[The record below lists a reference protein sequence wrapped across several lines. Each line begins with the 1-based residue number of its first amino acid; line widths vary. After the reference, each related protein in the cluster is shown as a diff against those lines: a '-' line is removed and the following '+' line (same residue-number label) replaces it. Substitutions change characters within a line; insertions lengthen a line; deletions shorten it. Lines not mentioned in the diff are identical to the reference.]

1 MISVVIPTLN
11 EAAGLPRTVATL
23 RDALTLGAC
32 EIIVSDCGSAD
43 DTIRVARVLG
53 ARVVCGGACRGNA
66 MNRGA
71 AVATGEVLL
80 FLHADTRLPTG
91 FDRAI
96 CRAVGNGCVGGAFD
110 FSFGAH
116 DRARGLAK
124 QKLKLVKILNRTRF
138 RWHRTF
144 YGDQA
149 IFCRRD
155 VFAAIGGYDA
165 KPLFEDARFS
175 RRMGQVGRTAIL
187 QPAVK
192 TSPRRFVERG
202 VLRQMTLDM
211 LLMALDNCGVEP
223 GLLWRR
229 YNKLN
234 RDGHASDA
242 RADEPSR

>member
-1 MISVVIPTLN
+1 MISIVIPTLN
-11 EAAGLPRTVATL
+11 EAAGLPRTVETL
-23 RDALTLGAC
+23 RGAQTLDSC
-32 EIIVSDCGSAD
+32 EIIVSDCGSND
-43 DTIRVARVLG
+43 DTTGVAQRLG
-53 ARVVCGGACRGNA
+53 LTVVGGGRCRASA

-71 AVATGEVLL
+71 AAAMGNVLL
-80 FLHADTRLPTG
+80 FLHADTRLPPG

-96 CRAVGNGCVGGAFD
+96 CRAIRNGCVGGAFD
-110 FSFGAH
+110 FSFGA
-116 DRARGLAK
+116 DARARGLAK

-155 VFAAIGGYDA
+155 VFAAIGGFDA

-175 RRMGQVGRTAIL
+175 RRMGRAGRTAIL

-202 VLRQMTLDM
+202 ILRQMTLDM
-211 LLMALDNCGVEP
+211 LLMALDNCNIEP
-223 GLLWRR
+223 ASLWRR

-234 RDGHASDA
+234 RDGHAGDA
-242 RADEPSR
+242 A